1 MRHTKV
7 KGEKMKIEI
16 LLKEIRMKKRIQFRK
31 VIEINRHI
39 KVASKLY
46 REKRERTYSKCSD
59 KNMSSFK
66 RRYK

>member
-46 REKRERTYSKCSD
+46 REKR
-59 KNMSSFK
+59 
-66 RRYK
+66 